1 MVYPPQV
8 AVGLNMLDISK
19 DHDVRVIAYADTILT
34 TGFTVHIDTWLDTT
48 LYNAGLSWLAL
59 ASDDPEYQ
67 SSSWSINCDPPGISD
82 VKQKLLRTIVQ
93 RVNFKVGFASQP
105 KVFVGI
111 SGVDLTGEWYLEVSA
126 TDIDPYGFTIHVVTG
141 GNTELYG
148 IRVDWVAYLPNKT
161 SIRSGVF
168 THSGASHV
176 DFDVHFLNTP
186 TIFTALTQFDIQ
198 NSADLRV
205 QLKTAKVTNTGMDVS
220 IDTQLD
226 TVLTSVTGAY
236 LAVDSVVGP

>member
-1 MVYPPQV
+1 MTNSKPVTIAEMVYPPQV

-67 SSSWSINCDPPGISD
+67 CSSWSINCDPPQLDGTSD
-82 VKQKLLRTIVQ
+82 LQEKLPRTTVQ

-126 TDIDPYGFTIHVVTG
+126 TDIDPYGFTIHVATG
-141 GNTELYG
+141 GNTDLYG
-148 IRVDWVAYLPNKT
+148 IRVDWVSYLPNKVD
-161 SIRSGVF
+161 IWSGVF
-168 THSGASHV
+168 TYSGAAHV
-176 DFDVHFLNTP
+176 DFGVHF
-186 TIFTALTQFDIQ
+186 
-198 NSADLRV
+198 
-205 QLKTAKVTNTGMDVS
+205 
-220 IDTQLD
+220 
-226 TVLTSVTGAY
+226 
-236 LAVDSVVGP
+236 